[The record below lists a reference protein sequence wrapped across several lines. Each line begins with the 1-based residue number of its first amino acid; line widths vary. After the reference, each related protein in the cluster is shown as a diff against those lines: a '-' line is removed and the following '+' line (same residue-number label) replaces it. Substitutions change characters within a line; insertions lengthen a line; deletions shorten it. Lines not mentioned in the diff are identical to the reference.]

1 MADKRISDFPTL
13 PQAQDDDLI
22 LVSSAEDTYNMKVST
37 LKAAVAEVAAEAAQ
51 TAESAASQAKE
62 AQTAAESAGDEA
74 AAALEKVGALGGQ
87 LGGMAEDVAAKVDGA
102 YVENG
107 YLYLTSGD
115 EVAAGPLGPFS
126 GGGGGGTSSG
136 YLVSLK
142 NLLSTRTLTV
152 SEEGAA
158 ILRFQYASADEDG
171 QDDGPGVGTVTVGG
185 AKKATLSIAQG
196 VNELDVSPYL
206 AAGANTVKIK
216 VENSEGAS
224 RTLSYTVTVVTLS
237 LSTTFAPLSTYTGAV
252 VFSYTVTGNGA
263 KTVHF
268 ELDGTELGSETV
280 QSSGRSR
287 SFPLPAQAD
296 GVHRLTVWA
305 EVSEGGVSVRSNT
318 LEIGM
323 LWVSPTMSAPAVL
336 SNFTQAE
343 AKQGEI
349 LAIPYIAYDS
359 QQEQASVTL
368 EISGGDG
375 AACRTQTLTV
385 DRTPQTW
392 TVQDYPAGA
401 VTFRI
406 SCGSAVFSKTVQ
418 VSESAETIE
427 AVTDALALCFDPAGR
442 SNSEDDPAQWTDG
455 NITAS
460 FTGVGFSASDG
471 WLTDSDGAAVL
482 RLLPGGGLTIPYQIF
497 ETDARSAGLTVE
509 VEMATHNVRD
519 YDTVVLSCLSGGRG
533 LQVASQ
539 YAQLRSEQSR
549 ISMQFKEDEKVRVSF
564 VAEPGN
570 LHRLICVYVDGVLCG
585 AMQYPENDDFS
596 QNPAAG
602 ITVGAESS
610 GIDIY
615 KLRVYA
621 KGLTR
626 QEILDNFIA
635 DRPLLSQQLD
645 LARQNDIFDLAE
657 NITISKLPPTLPYMV
672 ISCPQLPQ
680 YKGDKKTC
688 SIEYV
693 NPADTS
699 RSFTAEAQIN
709 VQGTS
714 SAGYKKK
721 NFKFSLKDGATYKL
735 REDSLPASVFC
746 MKADVASSEGAN
758 NVELVRL
765 YNDTVPHKTPP
776 QLDEPKVRVGID
788 GVPCA
793 VFWHD
798 TGAGETRFWG
808 KYNFN
813 FDKGAENVFGLTDG
827 CESWEFKN
835 NTSPRVLFQSADFT
849 GTAWQDDFEARY
861 PEDNLDCTNLAALC
875 AWVVSTDR
883 SAVSTEEDKAAR
895 LQKFKDEFEEH
906 FVKAPMLFYYLFT
919 EVFLMVDSRAKN
931 FFPTTF
937 DGVHWLPFPYDFDT
951 ALGINNEGQLVFD
964 YDLEDTDHL
973 DGANIFNGQE
983 SVLWQNIRDAFPDE
997 LRAMYNTLRSGE
1009 QFSFEAIKERFEEH
1023 QAVWPEAVWN
1033 EDAWEKYLEPLEHD
1047 NDGSYL
1053 AMLQGPKASQR
1064 AWWLYNGLRY
1074 RDSKYRCGDAQGS
1087 FITLRCYQAGD
1098 ITVTPYSHVWPRVQ
1112 YGSYTVTQRGKR
1124 NVPCTLSCPLEDM
1137 NDTEVY
1143 IYSADRLAAIGDLS
1157 ALQVGYANFSMA
1169 GKLQSLKLGDG
1180 SAGYQ
1185 NTRLTELYVGNN
1197 GLLSELD
1204 VQNCVNLSMSIDLS
1218 GCVGL
1223 ERIKAKGSG
1232 ITGVNLP
1239 VGGRLRALELPAS
1252 VTNLTLRELRHFE
1265 TLDMAGFGNL
1275 TTLRIENTPNVPLD
1289 EIITAAENLN
1299 RVRLLGVEW
1308 EAQSEASLQAS
1319 IAKLKSCVG
1328 MDAAGQNTPVA
1339 VVTGRVA
1346 VSAVSPELLTEI
1358 NDSFPQLVVVAG
1370 GEPQYIVRYV
1380 DWDNTLLY
1388 RAVVSAGSAAPN
1400 PVTAGQLEAPT
1411 KEGTEDTRYVFRDFG
1426 TLPQAV
1432 SKNESVAA
1440 QYDTQYRVRF
1450 MNGETVFDTQW
1461 VTAGGNASAP
1471 SGTPAKA
1478 STAQYSYTFS
1488 GWEGSYEGVLG
1499 SADVEAKFTSTVR
1512 KYTVTFYN
1520 GSTLL
1525 QTVNNV
1531 PYGGS
1536 ASYTGATPEMSG
1548 VTDPENY
1555 IFIGWSPSST
1565 NIKGNT
1571 ACYAEFDYIGI
1582 VETITD
1588 SWEEIFAA
1596 IEDGSY
1602 TTKYAMGDTKKI
1614 SLGSEGT
1621 IAMQIAAF
1629 NVDNLADGSGT
1640 ALITWIGQQLLKTSM
1655 RVNPSLKT
1663 VYSEYYTQLG
1673 STWSEESTNVWKSD
1687 NKGKNNVKSV
1697 AAFKITVE
1705 TEGLLKIWYKVGSE
1719 ETYDKYTVKVNNTN
1733 VATGISGIVDWT
1745 EYDVNCNAGDEV
1757 TVNVTYAKDNSG
1769 NKNGDTA
1776 YVKFESDNAAFTV
1789 TVISNGEQTR
1799 DTSYVEGTGS
1809 IGGWEKSELRAYYYD
1824 TLLPLIP
1831 EDVRVRL
1838 KTVWKNQKAHNT
1850 AGNSYTQTTEE
1861 KICPP
1866 SDTELFGSA
1875 STTNQPSYKALFP
1888 DSASRIKKKAGTTN
1902 AAWWWMRSVNSST
1915 DSPSVSSS
1923 GYIEYYAASSTGGLT
1938 LCFFT

>member
-13 PQAQDDDLI
+13 AEAKDDDLI
-22 LVSSAEDTYNMKVST
+22 LVSSATDTYNMKVAT
-37 LKAAVAEVAAEAAQ
+37 LKAATAAVAANAVEKAGAAIAKAQAAQ
-51 TAESAASQAKE
+51 E
-62 AQTAAESAGDEA
+62 AAESAGDEA
-74 AAALEKVGALGGQ
+74 SAALAQVGVLNSQ
-87 LGGMAEDVAAKVDGA
+87 LGSVADDVAAKVDGA
-102 YVENG
+102 YEENG

-115 EVAAGPLGPFS
+115 EVVAGPLGPFS

-136 YLVSLK
+136 YVMSLK
-142 NLLSTRTLTV
+142 NLLPYRTLTV
-152 SEEGAA
+152 SGEGAA
-158 ILRFQYASADEDG
+158 VLRFQYTSVDEDS
-171 QDDGPGVGTVTVGG
+171 QDDGPGVGTLTVGG

-196 VNELDVSPYL
+196 ENELDIAPYL
-206 AAGANTVKIK
+206 TAGTNTVKLK
-216 VENSEGAS
+216 VENSEGSS
-224 RTLSYTVTVVTLS
+224 RTLSYTVTVVTLNI
-237 LSTTFAPLSTYTGAV
+237 STTFDPLGVYSGAV
-252 VFSYTVTGNGA
+252 TFSYTVTGNGT

-268 ELDGTELGSETV
+268 KLDDTALDSETV

-287 SFPLPAQAD
+287 SYSLPAQPD
-296 GVHRLTVWA
+296 GAHRLTVWA
-305 EVSEGGVSVRSNT
+305 EVSEDGVSVTSNI

-323 LWVSPTMSAPAVL
+323 LWVSPTMSGPAVL
-336 SNFTQAE
+336 SNFVQTE

-349 LAIPYIAYDS
+349 LTIPYIAYDP
-359 QQEQASVTL
+359 QAESATVTL
-368 EISGGDG
+368 EILNADG
-375 AACRTQTLTV
+375 TVYRIQSLTV
-385 DRTPQTW
+385 DRTPQSW
-392 TVQDYPAGA
+392 AVQDYPAGA
-401 VTFRI
+401 VTFKV
-406 SCGSAVFSKTVQ
+406 SCGSAAFSQTVQ
-418 VSESAETIE
+418 VSESSETVEPI
-427 AVTDALALCFDPAGR
+427 TDALALCFDPSDR
-442 SNSEDDPAQWTDG
+442 SNNEDDPAQWTDG
-455 NITAS
+455 SISAS
-460 FTGVGFSASDG
+460 FTGVGFSAADG
-471 WLTDSDGAAVL
+471 WLTDCDGAAVL
-482 RLLPGGGLTIPYQIF
+482 RLLPGGSMALPFHIF
-497 ETDARSAGLTVE
+497 ASDARTAGLTVE

-533 LQVASQ
+533 LKVASQ
-539 YAQLRSEQSR
+539 YAELQSEQSSL
-549 ISMQFKEDEKVRVSF
+549 SMQFKEDERVRVSF
-564 VAEPGN
+564 VVEPRN
-570 LHRLICVYVDGVLCG
+570 LHRLISVYVDGVLCG
-585 AMQYPENDDFS
+585 ALQYPENDDFS

-602 ITVGAESS
+602 ISIGAESS

-626 QEILDNFIA
+626 QEVLDNFIA
-635 DRPLLSQQLD
+635 DRPLLSQRLE
-645 LARQNDIFDLAE
+645 LARANDIFDLAE

-680 YKGDKKTC
+680 YKGDKKAC

-693 NPADTS
+693 NPSDTA

-714 SAGYKKK
+714 SAGDKKK
-721 NFKFSLKDGATYKL
+721 NFKFSLKNDMTYKL

-776 QLDEPKVRVGID
+776 QLTEPKVRVGID
-788 GVPCA
+788 GVPCII
-793 VFWHD
+793 FWHNTD
-798 TGAGETRFWG
+798 TGETRFWG

-813 FDKGAENVFGLTDG
+813 FDKGAENVFGLTEG

-835 NTSPRVLFQSADFT
+835 NTSPRVLFKSTDFT

-875 AWVVSTDR
+875 TWVASTDR
-883 SAVSTEEDKAAR
+883 AAVNTEEEKEAR
-895 LQKFKDEFEEH
+895 LAKFKNEFEEH

-937 DGVHWLPFPYDFDT
+937 DGVHWPPFPYDFDT

-964 YDLEDTDHL
+964 YDLEDTDSL

-983 SVLWQNIRDAFPDE
+983 SVLWCNVRDAFGDE
-997 LRAMYNTLRSGE
+997 IRTMHNTLRSGGV
-1009 QFSFEAIKERFEEH
+1009 FNFDTISGRFTEH
-1023 QAVWPEAVWN
+1023 QAVWPQAVWN

-1053 AMLQGPKASQR
+1053 AMLQGSKASQR

-1074 RDSKYRCGDAQGS
+1074 RDSKYRCGDAQGN
-1087 FITLRCYQAGD
+1087 FITLRCYSAGD

-1112 YGSYTVTQRGKR
+1112 YGSYTVTKRGKR
-1124 NVPCTLSCPLEDM
+1124 NVSCTLDCPLEDM

-1180 SAGYQ
+1180 AAGYQ

-1204 VQNCVNLSMSIDLS
+1204 IQNCINLNVAVDLS

-1223 ERIKAKGSG
+1223 EHIKAKGSA

-1252 VTNLTLRELRHFE
+1252 VTNLTLRELKQFE
-1265 TLDMAGFGNL
+1265 TLDIAGFGSL

-1289 EIITAAENLN
+1289 DIITGAENLN

-1308 EAQSEASLQAS
+1308 EAESETSLQAS
-1319 IAKLKSCVG
+1319 ITKLKGCVG
-1328 MDAAGQNTPVA
+1328 MDAAGQNTPTA
-1339 VVTGRVA
+1339 VVTGRVS
-1346 VSAVSPELLTEI
+1346 VSSISPELLTEI
-1358 NDSFPQLVVVAG
+1358 NDSFPQLVVVAD

-1400 PVTAGQLEAPT
+1400 PVTSGQLEAPT
-1411 KEGTEDTRYVFRDFG
+1411 REGIEDTRYAFRDFG

-1432 SKNESVAA
+1432 SKNESVVA

-1450 MNGETVFDTQW
+1450 MNGEAVFDTQW
-1461 VTAGGNASAP
+1461 VTAGGSATAP
-1471 SGTPAKA
+1471 SGTPTKA

-1488 GWEGSYEGVLG
+1488 GWQGSYQGITGPV
-1499 SADVEAKFTSTVR
+1499 DIEAKFTSTVR

-1525 QTVNNV
+1525 QTVNDV

-1536 ASYTGATPEMSG
+1536 ASYTGTTPVSPDGSATDYPFE
-1548 VTDPENY
+1548 
-1555 IFIGWSPSST
+1555 GWNPQPT
-1565 NIKGNT
+1565 NITGTTKCVAVFGSPL
-1571 ACYAEFDYIGI
+1571 EVKEI
-1582 VETITD
+1582 ED
-1588 SWEEIFAA
+1588 SWDDILAA
-1596 IEDGSY
+1596 CADGTY
-1602 TTKYAMGDTKKI
+1602 KQKYKI
-1614 SLGSEGT
+1614 GNYKPLDLGSEG
-1621 IAMQIAAF
+1621 IINMQIAGRE
-1629 NVDNLADGSGT
+1629 VDALADGSGM
-1640 ALITWIGQQLLKTSM
+1640 APLSWVGIELLKTSKRINPD
-1655 RVNPSLKT
+1655 RV
-1663 VYSEYYTQLG
+1663 SEYLYPDSPSWAVGTGSNADLWTTQ
-1673 STWSEESTNVWKSD
+1673 TAYCQN
-1687 NKGKNNVKSV
+1687 SV
-1697 AAFKITVE
+1697 ARATWTITA
-1705 TEGLLKIWYKVGSE
+1705 E
-1719 ETYDKYTVKVNNTN
+1719 EAGTVTVAYSTSSANSSYNKLSVKVNGEA
-1733 VATGISGIVDWT
+1733 VATDFVGTTYI
-1745 EYDVNCNAGDEV
+1745 EYPVEVQVGD
-1757 TVNVTYAKDNSG
+1757 
-1769 NKNGDTA
+1769 
-1776 YVKFESDNAAFTV
+1776 TV
-1789 TVISNGEQTR
+1789 TVEAEYTVLSSSTS
-1799 DTSYVEGTGS
+1799 TSYTGKIRLTSTGQITVAAEIEDAPKQVFSHYREGTGA
-1809 IGGWEKSELRAYYYD
+1809 IGGWEKSELRVYYND

-1831 EDVRVRL
+1831 ENVRTRI
-1838 KTVWKNQKAHNT
+1838 KTVLKNHPAYDT

-1861 KICPP
+1861 KVCPP
-1866 SDTELFGSA
+1866 SYTELYANA
-1875 STTNQPSYKALFP
+1875 SSTNQPRYKALFP
-1888 DSASRIKKKAGTTN
+1888 DNASKVKKKAGATS
-1902 AAWWWMRSVNSST
+1902 AVSWRLRSANNNNNNNFNTVL
-1915 DSPSVSSS
+1915 SS
-1923 GYIEYYAASSTGGLT
+1923 GSNNNNNNASSVLA
-1938 LCFFT
+1938 LPL